1 MEARHFTELAV
12 CAVRY
17 ALGRM
22 TYVSFS
28 VPEAIRANLDLVDA
42 KGLFVIIRDIEDF
55 RRIHGRIGMDC
66 DDASWLKFKEC
77 CEKELRERQLKT
89 DMHLDAITA
98 RKYSAKDPETLKRLG
113 IFD

>member
-1 MEARHFTELAV
+1 MEARHFTALAV

-28 VPEAIRANLDLVDA
+28 VPEAIRANLELVET

-66 DDASWLKFKEC
+66 DDACWQAFKEC
-77 CEKELRERQLKT
+77 CEKELRDRQREP
-89 DMHLDAITA
+89 DAITA
-98 RKYSAKDPETLKRLG
+98 RKFMEKDPETLKALG

>member
-1 MEARHFTELAV
+1 MLRSCSWRLLMEARHFTELAV

-42 KGLFVIIRDIEDF
+42 KGLCLRKTGTKNGTKIWSFAWKPRF
-55 RRIHGRIGMDC
+55 MGFSGGRGRFP
-66 DDASWLKFKEC
+66 S
-77 CEKELRERQLKT
+77 
-89 DMHLDAITA
+89 A
-98 RKYSAKDPETLKRLG
+98 R
-113 IFD
+113 